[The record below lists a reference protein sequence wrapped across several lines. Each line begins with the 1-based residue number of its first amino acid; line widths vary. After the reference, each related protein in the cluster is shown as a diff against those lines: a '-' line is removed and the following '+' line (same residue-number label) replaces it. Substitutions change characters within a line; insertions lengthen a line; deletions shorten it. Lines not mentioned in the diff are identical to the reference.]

1 METRGRDFVQSLER
15 GLAVIRSF
23 SEDASRQTLSDVAR
37 RTGFSRAA
45 CRRLLHTLETLN
57 YVGVDGRDFFLLPR
71 TLDIGY
77 SYLSSLPFR
86 RIVEPFVEELSSEV
100 KESVSV
106 SVLDGG
112 EVVYVCRVA
121 TSRIMTVSISV
132 GNRLPAYCTSMGR
145 ALLASM
151 PLEEQ
156 RRHLAQTPLVGY
168 TKYTLTDESK
178 ILAELSKVVKRGWA
192 MNDQELEVGL
202 RSVAAPIWNSTH
214 RTVAAMNISTHV
226 GRTNLR
232 ELREK
237 MVPALLATTGRVNAL
252 LTKR

>member
-1 METRGRDFVQSLER
+1 MENRSRDFVQSLER
-15 GLAVIRSF
+15 GLVVIRSF
-23 SEDASRQTLSDVAR
+23 GEDSSRQTLSDVAR
-37 RTGFSRAA
+37 RTGYSRAA
-45 CRRLLHTLETLN
+45 CRRLLHTLEELD
-57 YVGVDGRDFFLLPR
+57 YVGVDGRDFYLLPHI
-71 TLDIGY
+71 LDIGY

-100 KESVSV
+100 NESVSV

-112 EVVYVCRVA
+112 EVVYVSRVA

-145 ALLASM
+145 VLLASM

-156 RRHLAQTPLVGY
+156 RRQLAQTPMTAL
-168 TKYTLTDESK
+168 TKYTLTDETL
-178 ILAELSKVVKRGWA
+178 ILAELVKVAKQGWA
-192 MNDQELEVGL
+192 VNDQELEEGL
-202 RSVAAPIWNSTH
+202 RSIAAPIVDSSG

-226 GRTNLR
+226 GRTNRR

-237 MVPALLATTGRVNAL
+237 MVPALLATTERVNAL